1 MKMGWICDNDEE
13 NHKYKSKTTATTFE
27 IQTWGIHPPPPP
39 LPQEGLFII
48 IIIIIV
54 IIISIL
60 YLPAFEALA
69 VSYSLAVQLVYGQVK
84 LLMSLRMLSSH
95 FET

>member
-27 IQTWGIHPPPPP
+27 IQTWGIHPPP
-39 LPQEGLFII
+39 LPQEGFFII
-48 IIIIIV
+48 IIIII

-60 YLPAFEALA
+60 YLTAFEALA

>member
-13 NHKYKSKTTATTFE
+13 NLKYKSKTTATTFE
-27 IQTWGIHPPPPP
+27 IQTWGIHPPR
-39 LPQEGLFII
+39 PQEGLFII
-48 IIIIIV
+48 IIIIISSSS
-54 IIISIL
+54 SIL
-60 YLPAFEALA
+60 FLPAFGALA

>member
-1 MKMGWICDNDEE
+1 MKVGWICDNDEE

-27 IQTWGIHPPPPP
+27 IQTWGIHPPP

-48 IIIIIV
+48 IISSSSS
-54 IIISIL
+54 SIL

>member
-27 IQTWGIHPPPPP
+27 IQTWGIQPPPP

-48 IIIIIV
+48 IIIVI

>member
-1 MKMGWICDNDEE
+1 M
-13 NHKYKSKTTATTFE
+13 TAFE
-27 IQTWGIHPPPPP
+27 I
-39 LPQEGLFII
+39 QEGLFIV
-48 IIIIIV
+48 IV
-54 IIISIL
+54 IIIL

-69 VSYSLAVQLVYGQVK
+69 VSCSSLVVQLVQGQVK

>member
-1 MKMGWICDNDEE
+1 MTR
-13 NHKYKSKTTATTFE
+13 KTTNTKVKLLLLLLKFRLGAYT
-27 IQTWGIHPPPPP
+27 PPPPP
-39 LPQEGLFII
+39 ATRRSII
-48 IIIIIV
+48 III

>member
-1 MKMGWICDNDEE
+1 M
-13 NHKYKSKTTATTFE
+13 F
-27 IQTWGIHPPPPP
+27 
-39 LPQEGLFII
+39 F

-54 IIISIL
+54 IIIITIIL
-60 YLPAFEALA
+60 YLPAFEVLA
-69 VSYSLAVQLVYGQVK
+69 VSYSLVVQLVDGQVK

>member
-1 MKMGWICDNDEE
+1 MTR
-13 NHKYKSKTTATTFE
+13 KTTNTKVKLLLLLLKFRLGAYT
-27 IQTWGIHPPPPP
+27 PPPP

-48 IIIIIV
+48 IIII

>member
-13 NHKYKSKTTATTFE
+13 NHKYKSKTTATSFE
-27 IQTWGIHPPPPP
+27 IQTWGIHPPPP

-48 IIIIIV
+48 IIII

>member
-1 MKMGWICDNDEE
+1 M
-13 NHKYKSKTTATTFE
+13 TAFE
-27 IQTWGIHPPPPP
+27 I
-39 LPQEGLFII
+39 QEGLFIVI
-48 IIIIIV
+48 VIVIV
-54 IIISIL
+54 IIIL

-69 VSYSLAVQLVYGQVK
+69 VSCSLVVQLVRGQVK

>member
-27 IQTWGIHPPPPP
+27 IQTWGIPPPPP

-48 IIIIIV
+48 II

>member
-1 MKMGWICDNDEE
+1 M
-13 NHKYKSKTTATTFE
+13 TAFE
-27 IQTWGIHPPPPP
+27 IQTRGIHSPPP

-48 IIIIIV
+48 III
-54 IIISIL
+54 L
-60 YLPAFEALA
+60 YLPAYEVLA
-69 VSYSLAVQLVYGQVK
+69 VSYSLVVHLVQGQVK

>member
-1 MKMGWICDNDEE
+1 MKMGWICDNKEE
-13 NHKYKSKTTATTFE
+13 NHKYKSKTTATAFE
-27 IQTWGIHPPPPP
+27 IQTRGIH

-48 IIIIIV
+48 III
-54 IIISIL
+54 L
-60 YLPAFEALA
+60 YLPAFEVLA
-69 VSYSLAVQLVYGQVK
+69 VSCSLVVHLVQGQVK

>member
-27 IQTWGIHPPPPP
+27 IQTWGIHPPPP

-48 IIIIIV
+48 II

>member
-1 MKMGWICDNDEE
+1 MTR
-13 NHKYKSKTTATTFE
+13 KTSNTKVKLLLLLLKFRLGAYT
-27 IQTWGIHPPPPP
+27 PPP

-48 IIIIIV
+48 IIII

>member
-27 IQTWGIHPPPPP
+27 IQTWGIHSPPP

-48 IIIIIV
+48 IISSSSS
-54 IIISIL
+54 SIL

>member
-1 MKMGWICDNDEE
+1 MKFRLGA
-13 NHKYKSKTTATTFE
+13 YS
-27 IQTWGIHPPPPP
+27 PPP

-48 IIIIIV
+48 IIIVI

>member
-1 MKMGWICDNDEE
+1 M
-13 NHKYKSKTTATTFE
+13 TAFE
-27 IQTWGIHPPPPP
+27 I
-39 LPQEGLFII
+39 QEGLFIVI
-48 IIIIIV
+48 VIVIVIV
-54 IIISIL
+54 IIIL

-69 VSYSLAVQLVYGQVK
+69 VSCSLVVQLVQGQVK